1 MSIVVLVLGSI
12 GLTFKDAYENVSQL
26 IDTHLNPWLI
36 FVFSIITRWAKKVS
50 YFMNLEIMNLLCACN
65 SQTHK
70 KNQITKQAAVR
81 KLK

>member
-36 FVFSIITRWAKKVS
+36 FVFSMITRWAKKVS
-50 YFMNLEIMNLLCACN
+50 YFMNYE
-65 SQTHK
+65 
-70 KNQITKQAAVR
+70 ITKQAAVR
-81 KLK
+81 NLK